1 MVAITPIIGLFEAHL
16 TVSDLDRS
24 IGFYRDVLGLQLAHI
39 IPARH
44 VAFFWIG
51 EPGAAM
57 LGLWSIH
64 SSPMFMRLH
73 VAFRV
78 TLPQIEASVPAL
90 RAAGIP
96 PRNGGGGPEIAE
108 PVVIPWMPAA
118 NVYFDDPDGHSLEY
132 ICMLPDAPRPG
143 LGRVGL
149 SQWRSL
155 DGNHQTEPKG

>member
-1 MVAITPIIGLFEAHL
+1 MPSRPGMWL
-16 TVSDLDRS
+16 
-24 IGFYRDVLGLQLAHI
+24 
-39 IPARH
+39 
-44 VAFFWIG
+44 FFWIG
-51 EPGAAM
+51 ELGAAM

-90 RAAGIP
+90 HAAGIT

-118 NVYFDDPDGHSLEY
+118 SVYFDDPDGHSLEY
-132 ICMLPDAPRPG
+132 ICMLADAPRPG
-143 LGRVGL
+143 LGRVAL
-149 SQWRSL
+149 SHWRTL
-155 DGNHQTEPKG
+155 HGNHQTRPGD